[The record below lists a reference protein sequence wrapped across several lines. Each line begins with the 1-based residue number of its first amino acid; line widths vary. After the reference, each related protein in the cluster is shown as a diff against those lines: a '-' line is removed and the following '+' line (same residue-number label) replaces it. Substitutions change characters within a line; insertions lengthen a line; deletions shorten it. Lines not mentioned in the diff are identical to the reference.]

1 VPTGLDTMSSR
12 QKLLVGV
19 MTAAPLWLLVH
30 MLWRLGFDRFA
41 VSTAQIAVSGAVL
54 LASLAAAVALVR
66 EGGHTGSTLPAVVHL
81 AAGAI
86 ATAVAGGLLMFA
98 ALVAAVAVGS

>member
-19 MTAAPLWLLVH
+19 MAAAPLWLLVN
-30 MLWRLGFDRFA
+30 MLWRMGSDQFA
-41 VSTAQIAVSGAVL
+41 VSTAHIAVSGVVL
-54 LASLAAAVALVR
+54 LASLAAAVALVS
-66 EGGHTGSTLPAVVHL
+66 EGGRTGSTLPATVHL

-86 ATAVAGGLLMFA
+86 ATAVAGGLLIFA